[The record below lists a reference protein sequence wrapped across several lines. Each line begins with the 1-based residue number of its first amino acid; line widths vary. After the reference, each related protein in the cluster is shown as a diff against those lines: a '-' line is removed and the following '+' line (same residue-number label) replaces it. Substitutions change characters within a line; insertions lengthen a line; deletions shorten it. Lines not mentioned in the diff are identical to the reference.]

1 MIQDPPPEGIHMTE
15 PLVHREDT
23 DGLSVLTLNRPDT
36 LNALSPSLFVE
47 LRDHIDALSNQT
59 DAIGCVILCGKGRSF
74 SAGND
79 LKAIQSG
86 DRPPSPAFQA
96 QTLEAIERMPQPVI
110 AAVQGH
116 CYTGAL
122 ELALACDLLVA
133 AESAKFADT
142 HGKWGMSP
150 TWGMSQRLPRR
161 VGLVT
166 AKELMFSGRTVD
178 GPESA
183 RIGLA
188 NDCVPDE
195 SLMDTATAMARSFL
209 ENSWHTLRMDKTLIN
224 GGLDRTLSEGLQYE
238 RDTSPGA
245 GPDTAERIKG
255 FGKG

>member
-1 MIQDPPPEGIHMTE
+1 MTE
-15 PLVHREDT
+15 PLVVRED
-23 DGLSVLTLNRPDT
+23 DAGLTILSLNRPDA

-47 LRDHIDALSNQT
+47 LRAHVDVLAEQIDQ
-59 DAIGCVILCGKGRSF
+59 IGCVILCGRGRSF

-96 QTLEAIERMPQPVI
+96 ETLEAIERLPQPVI

-133 AESAKFADT
+133 ADSARFSDT

-161 VGLVT
+161 VGLLN
-166 AKELMFSGRTVD
+166 AKEMMFSGRVVSGAEAATL
-178 GPESA
+178 
-183 RIGLA
+183 GLA
-188 NDCVPDE
+188 NRCVPE
-195 SLMDTATAMARSFL
+195 AELHSAAREMARSFL
-209 ENSWHTLRMDKTLIN
+209 DNSWHTLRMDKLLVN
-224 GGLDRTLSEGLQYE
+224 GGLDRTLSDGLRDE
-238 RDTSPGA
+238 RETSPGA
-245 GPDTAERIKG
+245 GPDTAERIKS
-255 FGKG
+255 FGSK